1 MWGLFSSEIKKIWRN
16 RKTITGLIVLLL
28 ANLYLIALSSKT
40 GFTANA
46 YRKMNR
52 ILIPLTME
60 QKEQYLDRQ
69 SEMLASIKVF
79 ASIEASEKEYGITE
93 YSVSQKKESE
103 ELYSKYYYDYYRSHQ
118 YIVYTEDFYT
128 EQAFLSYINKEYQN
142 AARYELYLQS
152 IIDKA
157 DALINSSV
165 NNESESI
172 FRIQSIEK
180 MRDKYE
186 QLKGIE
192 MDYMPCKG
200 IEIPLSTRITDW
212 ILLFISLYLSVSVI
226 YDERKTGMYYLVQST
241 PLGRRHVAFCK
252 AMAGLVSVL
261 LTAFL
266 FYGANL
272 LVFQTAYGYVPLGI
286 SIQSCSCFMSS
297 PLKLSIIKALGLFF
311 LTKTIPVY
319 TVFLISLLF
328 SALFNSWSASFLGT
342 AATLSGGLAIKP
354 LFNASGKWSWIK
366 YLGTLNLMDPQESIF
381 NYFYMNIK
389 DTPVS
394 RLSYEIGI
402 SIVRIVLLSVIYI
415 LILSEKR
422 VLRSKKVLVF
432 KKNKS
437 RTVKTC
443 FDGESYKFL
452 IEIKN
457 APVLIVFI
465 AGMILFYSKPNYISI
480 SEQIYR
486 QQMEIIEGLYT
497 QETYDYLREWN
508 SKFEVI
514 RNVERD
520 YNSGL
525 IDSQEYQEE
534 MRELSDLRI
543 EYAIFNHIVKEDV
556 PYALSTD
563 GAKLL
568 YNSGYKYLFDVN
580 GNKDKLLMLFT
591 FAITII
597 VFSNYYLVEEK
608 GKLAHLLR
616 VVPMG
621 QNDLYTEKKRVMLL
635 YSILLPVIEGSLR
648 IIRTWM
654 DYGLSGLLYEAR
666 SLNWLDKMPHLFSV
680 IAVYFLSV
688 ILKCFCVYAVAIC
701 TVGLSVLTKN
711 LHPTVLI
718 SFLIFCLFPTLSY
731 LGETAFENV
740 SLFSLYHCSC
750 FLKKSSLQETVLQAV
765 IIILLIIIGNRM
777 IYKYS
782 KGD

>member
-1 MWGLFSSEIKKIWRN
+1 
-16 RKTITGLIVLLL
+16 
-28 ANLYLIALSSKT
+28 
-40 GFTANA
+40 
-46 YRKMNR
+46 
-52 ILIPLTME
+52 
-60 QKEQYLDRQ
+60 
-69 SEMLASIKVF
+69 
-79 ASIEASEKEYGITE
+79 
-93 YSVSQKKESE
+93 
-103 ELYSKYYYDYYRSHQ
+103 
-118 YIVYTEDFYT
+118 
-128 EQAFLSYINKEYQN
+128 
-142 AARYELYLQS
+142 
-152 IIDKA
+152 
-157 DALINSSV
+157 
-165 NNESESI
+165 
-172 FRIQSIEK
+172 
-180 MRDKYE
+180 
-186 QLKGIE
+186 
-192 MDYMPCKG
+192 
-200 IEIPLSTRITDW
+200 
-212 ILLFISLYLSVSVI
+212 
-226 YDERKTGMYYLVQST
+226 
-241 PLGRRHVAFCK
+241 
-252 AMAGLVSVL
+252 
-261 LTAFL
+261 
-266 FYGANL
+266 
-272 LVFQTAYGYVPLGI
+272 
-286 SIQSCSCFMSS
+286 
-297 PLKLSIIKALGLFF
+297 
-311 LTKTIPVY
+311 
-319 TVFLISLLF
+319 
-328 SALFNSWSASFLGT
+328 
-342 AATLSGGLAIKP
+342 
-354 LFNASGKWSWIK
+354 
-366 YLGTLNLMDPQESIF
+366 
-381 NYFYMNIK
+381 
-389 DTPVS
+389 
-394 RLSYEIGI
+394 
-402 SIVRIVLLSVIYI
+402 
-415 LILSEKR
+415 
-422 VLRSKKVLVF
+422 
-432 KKNKS
+432 
-437 RTVKTC
+437 
-443 FDGESYKFL
+443 
-452 IEIKN
+452 
-457 APVLIVFI
+457 
-465 AGMILFYSKPNYISI
+465 
-480 SEQIYR
+480 
-486 QQMEIIEGLYT
+486 
-497 QETYDYLREWN
+497 
-508 SKFEVI
+508 
-514 RNVERD
+514 
-520 YNSGL
+520 
-525 IDSQEYQEE
+525 

-621 QNDLYTEKKRVMLL
+621 QNALYTEKKRVMLL